1 MLQLKYDNGSSRIA
15 TIKSSSLSETWKLI
29 PGMGL
34 LAENFYFGN
43 FRQLLN
49 DIAKNELILI
59 YDGAFVERVRNKFT
73 EKIHWD
79 LNPIPSE
86 Y

>member
-1 MLQLKYDNGSSRIA
+1 
-15 TIKSSSLSETWKLI
+15 
-29 PGMGL
+29 MGL

-59 YDGAFVERVRNKFT
+59 YDGVFVERVRNKFT

-79 LNPIPSE
+79 LNPRPSE